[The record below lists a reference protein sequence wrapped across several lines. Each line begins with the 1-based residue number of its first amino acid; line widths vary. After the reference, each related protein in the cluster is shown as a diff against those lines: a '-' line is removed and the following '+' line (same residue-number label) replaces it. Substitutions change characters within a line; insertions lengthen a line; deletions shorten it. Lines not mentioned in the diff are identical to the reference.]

1 MFNVLLLRLIVLVE
15 YRVVELRDGETYA
28 RLYLYVA
35 ADLPSSLRVD
45 LSHALLWCL
54 VTLKAMFGY
63 NL

>member
-54 VTLKAMFGY
+54 VTLKTMFGY